1 MIDKKVNLSRR
12 SWLIRTISALSTVG
26 MTVWITPFV
35 KFLAP
40 SAKARGLGAPVEVDV
55 STIEEGSMKV
65 VEWRGIPVYIIRR
78 SRSDIASLQ
87 KYEDELKDP
96 NSNTDQQPDYARNRT
111 RSIKPEILIVEGV
124 CTHLGCT
131 PKYRSEKVDGLFTGL
146 FCPCHGS
153 TFDFAGRVYSNVPA
167 PTNLRVP
174 RHRYIDDDK
183 LIIGSDRL
191 VS

>member
-65 VEWRGIPVYIIRR
+65 
-78 SRSDIASLQ
+78 A
-87 KYEDELKDP
+87 
-96 NSNTDQQPDYARNRT
+96 
-111 RSIKPEILIVEGV
+111 
-124 CTHLGCT
+124 
-131 PKYRSEKVDGLFTGL
+131 
-146 FCPCHGS
+146 
-153 TFDFAGRVYSNVPA
+153 
-167 PTNLRVP
+167 
-174 RHRYIDDDK
+174 
-183 LIIGSDRL
+183 IG
-191 VS
+191 